1 LDDLG
6 RNPSGVMTVPN
17 NSRGAEERK
26 ETEELTP
33 EENMEIETER
43 VYYKFMSK
51 DGFTM
56 Y

>member
-1 LDDLG
+1 
-6 RNPSGVMTVPN
+6 MPN
-17 NSRGAEERK
+17 NSRGSEERK

-33 EENMEIETER
+33 EENMLEIETER

-51 DGFTM
+51 DGFTL